1 MDMGWFVETL
11 EYPRTSG
18 FGDRRERCCSH
29 MKNLPTLVLGKDRV
43 HGFVEKDCEFDVPL
57 VGVCH
62 DANGS
67 RCGL

>member
-1 MDMGWFVETL
+1 MDWFVETI
-11 EYPRTSG
+11 EHPTTSG
-18 FGDRRERCCSH
+18 FGDRQERFRSH

-43 HGFVEKDCEFDVPL
+43 HGFVEKGREFDVPL